1 MVQDPHADRPETH
14 DVAIIGGGP
23 TGSTAGTL
31 LKKYRPDLKVVILE
45 AEKFPRDHIGESQ
58 LPAIGPI
65 LDEMGV
71 WEKVEGAGFPVKV
84 GASYTWGSGHDRWN
98 FDFLPIET
106 WRDEPRPGR
115 FERQRRLT
123 AFQVDRSIYDE
134 ILLRHAE
141 EAGVE
146 VREETRVREVLREG
160 DRIEGLALDGGGT
173 VRAKHYIDASGAVSL
188 LRRAMEVPTWQP
200 DELKNV
206 AFWDYWQNAEWAVEI
221 GSGATRIQIRS
232 LPYGWIWFIP
242 LGPERTSIGLVAPV
256 EWYKQTGKKP
266 EEIYREAI
274 ESQPEIRALIKDAS
288 PEGKFQTCR
297 DWSNLA
303 ERPIGENW
311 FLAGEAAGF
320 ADPILSAGMT
330 LAHSSAR
337 EAAYTILELERGEHD
352 ESWLR
357 GRYAE
362 RVREGIRQHI
372 RFAQYWYAANSC
384 FTDLKD
390 NCSRIAKEAGV
401 RLTPDRAW
409 QWISLGGFTNEFVGS
424 VSLGSFGVTHT
435 KRLIELFDT
444 SGRACRSLAD
454 GYNEFSLDLRGAEK
468 GHVGLLENGRI
479 GRIDCHR
486 RGGKMLP
493 VTGLFEYLLGWLGST
508 SDART
513 LADLMGKH
521 CVAFVAPEARTAFQ
535 SACYEALEVLIQ
547 DGWVRRA
554 KNKSRPVLRLDHS
567 GSRTIRLSADEAD
580 AIAANPDAPKI
591 VDRTGPPSGA

>member
-1 MVQDPHADRPETH
+1 MVDRVTTH

-45 AEKFPRDHIGESQ
+45 AARFPRDHIGESQ
-58 LPAIGPI
+58 LPAIGPV

-71 WEKVEGAGFPVKV
+71 WEKVERAGFPVKV
-84 GASYTWGSGHDRWN
+84 GASYTWGRNHDRWN
-98 FDFLPIET
+98 FDFLPLEQ

-115 FERQRRLT
+115 FERHRRLT

-141 EAGVE
+141 DSGVE
-146 VREETRVREVLREG
+146 VREETRVREVLRAG
-160 DRIEGLALDGGGT
+160 DRIEGLLLESGET
-173 VRAKHYIDASGAVSL
+173 VHARHYIDASGAVSL
-188 LRRAMEVPTWQP
+188 LRRAMEVETWQP
-200 DELKNV
+200 DELKNI
-206 AFWDYWQNAEWAVEI
+206 AFWDYWQNAEWAIEI

-242 LGPERTSIGLVAPV
+242 LGPTRTSIGLVAPV
-256 EWYKQTGKKP
+256 EWYKQSGKKP
-266 EEIYREAI
+266 EDLYREAI
-274 ESQPEIRALIKDAS
+274 ESQPEIRALLRNAS
-288 PEGKFQTCR
+288 PEEKFQTCR

-330 LAHSSAR
+330 LAHTSAR
-337 EAAYTILELERGEHD
+337 EAAYTILELERGD
-352 ESWLR
+352 LDAAWLR
-357 GRYAE
+357 ERYAE

-390 NCSRIAKEAGV
+390 NCSRIAKAAGL
-401 RLTPDRAW
+401 RLTPERAW
-409 QWISLGGFTNEFVGS
+409 SWLSLGGFTSEFVGS

-435 KRLIELFDT
+435 KRLVELFDT

-454 GYNEFSLDLRGAEK
+454 GYNAFTLDLRNAEE
-468 GHVGLLENGRI
+468 GHVGLLEDGCI
-479 GRIDCHR
+479 R
-486 RGGKMLP
+486 RVPCYRRAGKMLP
-493 VTGLFEYLLGWLGST
+493 VAGLFEHLLGWLRST

-513 LADLMGKH
+513 LADLMARH
-521 CVAFVAPEARTAFQ
+521 AASFVAPEVRGAFQ
-535 SACYEALEVLIQ
+535 SACYEALEVMIQ

-554 KNKSRPVLRLDHS
+554 KDKSRPVLRLDHS
-567 GSRTIRLSADEAD
+567 GSRTIRSADDEKRAL
-580 AIAANPDAPKI
+580 AANADVPRI
-591 VDRTGPPSGA
+591 VDRTAGPTAPASDEP